1 MKCPVCSKE
10 MVPEN
15 FGINVDVCENGCKGI
30 WLDHD
35 ELQNLDENNEGLGEA
50 LRAAL
55 NYPRVNDE
63 NRGQLLCPK
72 CNIPMQTHKYKRSK
86 EVNIDECYNCGGFFL
101 DSGELKEIRDTY
113 MSDQEV
119 HDYMQ
124 KLINGIPEYQKEQAD
139 LKKLERREEAINRFT
154 KFLRIS
160 YWLGKGKDNAN

>member
-50 LRAAL
+50 LR
-55 NYPRVNDE
+55 
-63 NRGQLLCPK
+63 
-72 CNIPMQTHKYKRSK
+72 K